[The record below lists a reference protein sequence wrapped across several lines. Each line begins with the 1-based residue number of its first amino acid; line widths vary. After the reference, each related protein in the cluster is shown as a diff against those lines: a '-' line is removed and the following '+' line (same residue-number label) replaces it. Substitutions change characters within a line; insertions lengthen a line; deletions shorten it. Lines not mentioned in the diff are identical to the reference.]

1 MVLPCFDRRR
11 VGERL
16 PRTRLAPTSG
26 VVFFNLGHPILCN
39 QYAYFT
45 GEWLEQNTRYRRRV
59 QAVDIRD
66 AVLRAYEEDTIA
78 RIMHCV
84 ADRGLADAKKQ
95 LTDSVLT
102 IGAYGFENVQ
112 AKIEESIRKA
122 AGRGVVTTEAA

>member
-1 MVLPCFDRRR
+1 M
-11 VGERL
+11 
-16 PRTRLAPTSG
+16 
-26 VVFFNLGHPILCN
+26 
-39 QYAYFT
+39 
-45 GEWLEQNTRYRRRV
+45 
-59 QAVDIRD
+59 QAEDIRD